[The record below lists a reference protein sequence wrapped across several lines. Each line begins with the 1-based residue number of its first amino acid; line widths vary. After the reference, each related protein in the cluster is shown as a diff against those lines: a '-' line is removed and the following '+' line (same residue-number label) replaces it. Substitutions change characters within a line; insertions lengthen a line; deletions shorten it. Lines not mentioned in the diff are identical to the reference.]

1 MKLSHLFSVS
11 GISQNKLWETKNLKS
26 HYPFN
31 TKIKD
36 RKLIGGKNSVNFN
49 FNS

>member
-1 MKLSHLFSVS
+1 MRD
-11 GISQNKLWETKNLKS
+11 KNLKS